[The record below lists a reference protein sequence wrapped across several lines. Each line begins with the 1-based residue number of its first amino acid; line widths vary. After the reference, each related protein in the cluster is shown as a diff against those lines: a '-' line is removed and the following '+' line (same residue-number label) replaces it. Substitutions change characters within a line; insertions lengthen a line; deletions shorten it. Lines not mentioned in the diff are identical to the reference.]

1 MAEKQTKNNTKDMI
15 EAVPEETEVL
25 EKLVETQL
33 EREKRLEHERVK
45 FSLDSWTPKTKLGID
60 VRAGKEKDIDKI
72 LKTGKKILE
81 PEIVDKLLSLESD
94 LLLIG
99 QAKGKFGGGKRRAWR
114 QTQKKTKEGNVLSFS
129 AMAVVGDKKGHIGIG
144 YGKARETLPAREKA
158 IRNAKLNVVKIIRGF
173 ESPENEPE
181 GAIPHTVP
189 FKIEGRSGSVRI
201 TLLPAPRGTGLV
213 AGGECKKILKL
224 AGIKDIYTQTRGKT
238 KTTFNLAKA
247 CIEALIKTTKME
259 KQ

>member
-1 MAEKQTKNNTKDMI
+1 MAEKETKNNPKDMI

-99 QAKGKFGGGKRRAWR
+99 Q
-114 QTQKKTKEGNVLSFS
+114 E
-129 AMAVVGDKKGHIGIG
+129 I
-144 YGKARETLPAREKA
+144 
-158 IRNAKLNVVKIIRGF
+158 
-173 ESPENEPE
+173 
-181 GAIPHTVP
+181 
-189 FKIEGRSGSVRI
+189 
-201 TLLPAPRGTGLV
+201 
-213 AGGECKKILKL
+213 
-224 AGIKDIYTQTRGKT
+224 
-238 KTTFNLAKA
+238 
-247 CIEALIKTTKME
+247 
-259 KQ
+259 